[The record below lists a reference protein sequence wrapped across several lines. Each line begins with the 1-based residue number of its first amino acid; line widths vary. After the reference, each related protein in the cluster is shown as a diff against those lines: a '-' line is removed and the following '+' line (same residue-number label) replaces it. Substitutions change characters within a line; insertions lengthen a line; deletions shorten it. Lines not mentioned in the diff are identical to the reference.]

1 MKNKKVFIYI
11 ALIIIIVIVIT
22 TLRLLNK
29 ETNDNQRFEKEYY
42 VKVPKYTKVIYL
54 TDDNIIE
61 ALSTQ
66 DKLIFLGDKE
76 AKTKEAVS
84 VLLETAED
92 KVIDKI
98 YYYETNG
105 IKEKKDIY
113 TKLIEKLE
121 KTELVSPSLF
131 LVKDKKVDTLEEGVN
146 SDIKDKYKK
155 IMVAYL
161 MCTSENC

>member
-1 MKNKKVFIYI
+1 MKNKKLFICI
-11 ALIIIIVIVIT
+11 AIIILIAIGILVF
-22 TLRLLNK
+22 LLSNK
-29 ETNDNQRFEKEYY
+29 EANDNEKFEKEYS
-42 VKVPKYTKVIYL
+42 VTVPKYTKVIYL

-76 AKTKEAVS
+76 EKTKEAVS

-105 IKEKKDIY
+105 IKDKKDIY
-113 TKLIEKLE
+113 TKLTEKLE

-131 LVKDKKVDTLEEGVN
+131 LVKDKKVDIHEEGVN